1 MKFGV
6 VGGLGCGR
14 AKLNV
19 IADNLT
25 VHKHKMVREWIES
38 KSRMTLHFTPAYSLW
53 LNQIEIWFNIL
64 TKDVLRGGVWKS
76 KKQFTDQLMEY
87 VKTYNAGRA
96 KSFQWTYSGK
106 PLII

>member
-1 MKFGV
+1 
-6 VGGLGCGR
+6 
-14 AKLNV
+14 
-19 IADNLT
+19 
-25 VHKHKMVREWIES
+25 MVREWIES

-96 KSFQWTYSGK
+96 KPFQWTYSGK